1 MKLFFIDTYLD
12 TSSRILWTIY
22 KKKNR
27 MKCVVHDYINTLVP
41 ILWTIYKKNKNK
53 NKPDDIII
61 FIYIIY
67 YIHMIHMV
75 TRYIYMIML
84 LINCPI
90 LTTVI
95 Q

>member
-1 MKLFFIDTYLD
+1 M
-12 TSSRILWTIY
+12 
-22 KKKNR
+22 
-27 MKCVVHDYINTLVP
+27 
-41 ILWTIYKKNKNK
+41 
-53 NKPDDIII
+53 II

-90 LTTVI
+90 LTNSI
-95 Q
+95 MFKICFDGGL